1 MHHIILHR
9 DNAEQDKIS
18 SPICDYLCSVIV
30 CVPLQISG
38 AVKQESSN
46 IGMVLAQECAMA
58 VAAVTGGPI
67 FGSSLSRS
75 GFFILTIT
83 KEQMFT

>member
-1 MHHIILHR
+1 MRNKH
-9 DNAEQDKIS
+9 KIS

-30 CVPLQISG
+30 CIPLQISG

-58 VAAVTGGPI
+58 VAAVTGAYI
-67 FGSSLSRS
+67 WFKLVQVW
-75 GFFILTIT
+75 LLYTHHY
-83 KEQMFT
+83 